1 MSSPVWLLVSVA
13 VVVLLLVLSLAATSE
28 KGERLSWIWQVGLL
42 LSAPWPLAF
51 FQVVSMTAA
60 LWTTG
65 SLALALL
72 TLVVAADMNMPN
84 GSRLPTVLGL
94 LTVPLSFLVLALY
107 KLFGLIAG
115 PVFFVVRWF
124 RK

>member
-13 VVVLLLVLSLAATSE
+13 VVVLLLVLSLASTSE
-28 KGERLSWIWQVGLL
+28 KGESLSWIWQVGLL
-42 LSAPWPLAF
+42 LSAPWPLVF

-65 SLALALL
+65 GLALALL

-84 GSRLPTVLGL
+84 GSRLPTVLGV

-107 KLFGLIAG
+107 KLFGLVAA
-115 PVFFVVRWF
+115 PLFFVVRWF

>member
-1 MSSPVWLLVSVA
+1 MSSPVWLLVSVV

-65 SLALALL
+65 GLALALL